1 MNSCYPARTYGIN
14 ANRLFSLADA
24 LLGERGKAVPQPW
37 HPPVDAVET
46 DGHYEIIAELPGV
59 NSTEV
64 KVVVRD
70 GVLTLS
76 GERPVTSAAEGVK
89 THLSERQTGAFQ
101 RRFTLPKD
109 ADGERV
115 SAAFKNGL
123 MTVSV
128 PKREEVKPKEIEIQ
142 IA

>member
-1 MNSCYPARTYGIN
+1 MNSCYPARPYGIN

-24 LLGERGKAVPQPW
+24 LLGERAKSEPQPW
-37 HPPVDAVET
+37 HPPVDAVESES
-46 DGHYEIIAELPGV
+46 HYEITAELPGV
-59 NSTEV
+59 NSTGV
-64 KVVVRD
+64 KVLVRD

-76 GERPVTSAAEGVK
+76 GERPVVPAAEGVK
-89 THLSERQTGAFQ
+89 THLSERHSGAFQ

-123 MTVSV
+123 LTVSV
-128 PKREEVKPKEIEIQ
+128 PKREEVKPREIEIQ